1 VANETLQAAWNN
13 DDGMQLSEI
22 LGTVPLPANLPK
34 IVALNLVNHDSIA
47 GGQPTETKRYPKFSD
62 LGAASAVAEGTDA
75 STNTTLSMGTDID
88 ITVAENAVVKSTI
101 SDRALERVMP
111 GRTGVPEIVQ
121 SNDPRRIVEALGP
134 QAQRHMAMC
143 LEKAE
148 DDITNL
154 YDGLSNTVGGGAA
167 VDLRVS
173 DLLDA
178 IYTYKTLDPMSEQT
192 GFVLTTNQMHEV
204 RKELLT
210 TGGGLAGSAWSS
222 ADTSGF
228 LSINPDAPRNGFQGT
243 FLGRPVY
250 EYAHSLRDEVSNA
263 GWGMYGVL
271 ANGGAPD
278 VMGAIVSPFTYL
290 EGRAGFTHY
299 VQFDASNRW
308 FELVTILVYG
318 VGELKDDAGV
328 GITSDDA

>member
-1 VANETLQAAWNN
+1 MANETLQAAWNN

-34 IVALNLVNHDSIA
+34 IVAFHLVNHDSIA
-47 GGQPTETKRYPKFSD
+47 GQPTETKRYPKFSD
-62 LGAASAVAEGTDA
+62 LGAAAAVAEGTDA
-75 STNTTLSMGTDID
+75 STNTALGMAADID

-111 GRTGVPEIVQ
+111 GRSGVPALIQSQDPAAIVA
-121 SNDPRRIVEALGP
+121 ALGP

-143 LEKAE
+143 MEKVE

-154 YDGLSNTVGGGAA
+154 FDGLSNTVGGGAA

-178 IYTYKTLDPMSEQT
+178 VYTYKTLDPMSEQT
-192 GFVLTTNQMHEV
+192 GFILTTNQMHEI
-204 RKELLT
+204 RKELMT
-210 TGGGLAGSAWSS
+210 TGGGLAGAVWSS
-222 ADTSGF
+222 ADVSGF
-228 LSINPDAPRNGFQGT
+228 LGLNPDAPRNGFQGT

-250 EYAHSLRDEVSNA
+250 EYAHSLRDEVSSA

-278 VMGAIVSPFTYL
+278 VLNAVVSPFTFL
-290 EGRAGFTHY
+290 EGRPGFTHY
-299 VQFDASNRW
+299 IDFDASNRW

-318 VGELKDDAGV
+318 TGELKDDAAV